1 MVNICWYFQVHQPF
15 RIRPYQVFDIG
26 INHEY
31 FNDHINSE
39 LFRKVSYNSYL
50 PMNYLLLELL
60 HKHRELKVSFSIS
73 GVAIEQMQR
82 YFPDVLDSF
91 KKLVHTGQVELL
103 SETYYHSLSA
113 LYSKEEFYEQISQ
126 HKKIIKH
133 HFGVEPKVF
142 RNTELIYSNE
152 ISEHIANLGFK
163 GVLIEGWGPAL
174 NFKNPNFVY
183 SNNTN
188 TLKLLAKNY
197 DLSDDLAN
205 RFSDKVWDE
214 WPLNSHKYAK
224 WIKESGKNSQVV
236 NLFMNYETFGEYHLE
251 SSGIFEFMKHLP
263 QVLLEDGE
271 ITFTTPSGVV
281 DNFESVESI
290 NIENPISWERETKN
304 VLSWIGNSMQEGIL
318 KELYSIEKDV
328 KKYGSLKD
336 LQNWKKLTT
345 SDHFYYMSSK
355 HLDSLNCLNS
365 AIFQSPYDAYLYFKN
380 ILRDLK
386 NSITKEKQKQE
397 LIHNLQKEVSQSAV

>member
-1 MVNICWYFQVHQPF
+1 MVQICWYFQVHQPF

-26 INHEY
+26 KSHDY
-31 FNDHINSE
+31 FNDHLNNEMFKEI
-39 LFRKVSYNSYL
+39 SYNSYL

-60 HKHRELKVSFSIS
+60 KKHPELKISFSFS
-73 GVAIEQMQR
+73 GVAIEQMQS
-82 YFPDVLDSF
+82 YFPDVLQSF
-91 KKLVHTGQVELL
+91 KQLFETGQVEIL

-152 ISEHIANLGFK
+152 ISNHVAELGFK
-163 GVLIEGWGPAL
+163 GMLLEGWGSSL

-183 SNNTN
+183 SNNSKS
-188 TLKLLAKNY
+188 LKLLAKNY
-197 DLSDDLAN
+197 DLSEDISK
-205 RFSDKVWDE
+205 RFSDRVWRE
-214 WPLNSHKYAK
+214 WPLNAHKYAD
-224 WIKESGKNSQVV
+224 WIKKSGNQTQVV
-236 NLFMNYETFGEYHLE
+236 NLFMDYEVFGSYHLE

-263 QVLLEDGE
+263 QILLDDKN
-271 ITFTTPSGVV
+271 ISFTTPSDAIEMHTPV
-281 DNFESVESI
+281 DTLD
-290 NIENPISWERETKN
+290 IEYP
-304 VLSWIGNSMQEGIL
+304 LSWTGDEEISLWRGNSMQEDAI
-318 KELYSIEKDV
+318 KDLYSLEKDV

-345 SDHFYYMSSK
+345 SDNFYFMSSK
-355 HLDSLNCLNS
+355 LFEDKSFIKNYHHE
-365 AIFQSPYDAYLYFKN
+365 SPYEAYLYFKN

-386 NSITKEKQKQE
+386 QIVKIEKQRKE
-397 LIHNLQKEVSQSAV
+397 LVYTQGKEELQI